1 MRYTKIPPNTFKEI
15 QLNAGVVL
23 TNFDPET
30 GEFELETD
38 ILGATSG
45 GVNFKAAPSFEDYG
59 SDIDNCPKNMLQ
71 LKVLTEW
78 EVTMSGEFT
87 TVTPQTLAYMVGAGD
102 EVEGKITP
110 RNDVLTT
117 DFKELWWVGDYGEDN
132 SEESGQ
138 FIAIRLFNAL
148 STGGFEIQSSDKEKG
163 KFAFEFTG
171 HYSMDAQDTVPF
183 EIYFGGGE
191 GGGE

>member
-1 MRYTKIPPNTFKEI
+1 MKYTKIPPDTFKQI
-15 QLNAGVVL
+15 QLNAGVIL

-45 GVNFKAAPSFEDYG
+45 GVNFKAAPSFVDFAE
-59 SDIDNCPKNMLQ
+59 DIDNAPKN
-71 LKVLTEW
+71 VLELTKLESW

-87 TVTPQTLAYMVGAGD
+87 TVTASTLAYMVGAGD
-102 EVEGKITP
+102 ETDGHIVP
-110 RNDVLTT
+110 RNDVLTS
-117 DFKELWWVGDYGEDN
+117 DFKDLWWVGDYGADN
-132 SEESGQ
+132 SEETGE
-138 FIAIRLFNAL
+138 FIAIHLLNSL

-171 HYSMDAQDTVPF
+171 HYSMAAQDRVPF
-183 EIYFGGGE
+183 EIYVGGGAPSE
-191 GGGE
+191 D